1 MARIELKAVE
11 TMTFE
16 VMKGFSYRESL
27 PHATLGSRE
36 NCNILSEMIMEYQI
50 KA

>member
-16 VMKGFSYRESL
+16 VMKGFSHREAL
-27 PHATLGSRE
+27 PHGSRE
-36 NCNILSEMIMEYQI
+36 NCNTLSEKIMEYQI
-50 KA
+50 